1 MHNNTPKEPIPP
13 RGSRPLQQSMFVD
26 HYQPI
31 NLNTS
36 NEQLIYNPMKR
47 SLMENSAP
55 VANQYQFRTQPQ
67 QVQNQPNTNF
77 TAGYQGPPF
86 SLIHHSNS
94 ASNIKPVALMR
105 SETM

>member
-55 VANQYQFRTQPQ
+55 VANQYQFRT
-67 QVQNQPNTNF
+67 
-77 TAGYQGPPF
+77 
-86 SLIHHSNS
+86 
-94 ASNIKPVALMR
+94 
-105 SETM
+105 